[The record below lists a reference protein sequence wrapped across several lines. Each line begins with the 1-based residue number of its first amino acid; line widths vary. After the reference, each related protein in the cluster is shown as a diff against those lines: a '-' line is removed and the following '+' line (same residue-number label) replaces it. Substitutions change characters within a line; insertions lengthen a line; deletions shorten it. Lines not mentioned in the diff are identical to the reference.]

1 MDDENEEIKR
11 EWMDQATIAFQ
22 ALRLNDG
29 DIVVVN
35 LPDNIA
41 YEQMQQVA
49 EMVSSTLPAGVAA
62 LVLTDGITISKM
74 SEDEMNAAGWQRI
87 TRH

>member
-1 MDDENEEIKR
+1 MDDNDEIER

-22 ALRLNDG
+22 ALRLSEG

-49 EMVSSTLPAGVAA
+49 EMVSSTLPVGIAA

-74 SEDEMNAAGWQRI
+74 SEEEMNLLGWQRI